1 MEVAADSLIG
11 EPLGLVRDRLQVLG
25 LTVRVHRHRSD
36 QQTGTVLAVQPSGK
50 VRPAST
56 IVVTVAFMLAQSN
69 EHDHH
74 HRHHHRN
81 GDGGMSPAA
90 GTVADVAARRSG
102 G

>member
-1 MEVAADSLIG
+1 VEVAADSLIG

-69 EHDHH
+69 DHDH